1 MPPNQKPPGTG
12 LSIAAMVCGIVGLV
26 FSFFLWFI
34 GLPTAVVGLVLAII
48 GKKKLSEVGATSG
61 MATAGLVTSII
72 ALSLATIVTIVCLTV
87 CSAVGQGI
95 GCLADMADPYYW

>member
-1 MPPNQKPPGTG
+1 
-12 LSIAAMVCGIVGLV
+12 MVCGIVGLV
-26 FSFFLWFI
+26 FSFFLWFV

-72 ALSLATIVTIVCLTV
+72 ALSLSIIVTIACIA
-87 CSAVGQGI
+87 CFSAI
-95 GCLADMADPYYW
+95 GSGVTACAEFADLADFY